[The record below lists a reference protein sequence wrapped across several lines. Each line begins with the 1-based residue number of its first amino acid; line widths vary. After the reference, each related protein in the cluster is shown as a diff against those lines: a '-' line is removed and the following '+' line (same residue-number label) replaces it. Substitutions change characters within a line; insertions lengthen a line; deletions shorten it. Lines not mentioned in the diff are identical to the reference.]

1 MRHKN
6 VIPYQHFK
14 KHSWKAC
21 QPLHSSTKIPIFR
34 SCALMGESCLCCAQQ
49 NIKTWFDQP
58 ARKHRR
64 RKARLDKA
72 KREFPRPAA
81 GDLRPVV
88 RGQTARYNKKLK
100 EGKGFTFEELK
111 EAGIPPKV
119 ARTIGIA
126 VDKRRRN
133 RSEESLERNVERL
146 KAYKSRLVLYPRKRN
161 APKAMDSSTEE
172 TNAMTEE
179 TRESR
184 QLLPDTKSVM
194 PIESDHSKGKLEMVE
209 LSEEQKAARAYAQIR
224 QERSN
229 QRWSGVRQLRREKEE
244 QERKEKEQIGGK

>member
-1 MRHKN
+1 MK
-6 VIPYQHFK
+6 
-14 KHSWKAC
+14 
-21 QPLHSSTKIPIFR
+21 
-34 SCALMGESCLCCAQQ
+34 CLCVIRVIEMQQ

-64 RKARLDKA
+64 RKARLQKA
-72 KREFPRPAA
+72 QREFPRPPA

-111 EAGIPPKV
+111 QAGIPPKV

-126 VDKRRRN
+126 VDKRRCN
-133 RSEESLERNVERL
+133 RSEDSLQRNVERL
-146 KAYKSRLVLYPRKRN
+146 QAYKSRLVLYPRKRN
-161 APKAMDSSTEE
+161 QPKAMDSSKQE
-172 TNAMTEE
+172 TDAATANALAQ
-179 TRESR
+179 RDK
-184 QLLPDTKSVM
+184 LPDVKSVM
-194 PIESDHSKGKLEMVE
+194 PIAPDTEKGRLEMVQ

-229 QRWSGVRQLRREKEE
+229 QRWSGVRQLRREREEEE
-244 QERKEKEQIGGK
+244 QKEKEKVGGK